1 VIRVLLIGDVRVSRE
16 ALASL
21 LATDVRLEVTERAAS
36 GARRSGFVDVVV
48 VDASIDGR
56 PATLTR
62 AIGDADG
69 PIVVLGAPEDERE
82 LVALAE
88 LGVVGFVDRDA
99 SLGDLV
105 ASVVSAARGEASL
118 PPRVATTLLRAV
130 GSHSARRHSLD
141 ASVLTIRERQVVDL
155 IGDGL
160 SNKEIATE
168 LGIEVATVKNHVHN
182 ILEKLDVERR
192 SDAVARLRIVEG
204 DEMPTPLDLARARPI
219 TRHRV
224 R

>member
-21 LATDVRLEVTERAAS
+21 LATDVRLDVTERAPA
-36 GARRSGFVDVVV
+36 ARRSDAVDVVV
-48 VDASIDGR
+48 VDASVDGR
-56 PATLTR
+56 PARLTH

-130 GSHSARRHSLD
+130 GSQNARRHSLD
-141 ASVLTIRERQVVDL
+141 ASILTMRERQVVDL

-160 SNKEIATE
+160 SNKEIATQ

-192 SDAVARLRIVEG
+192 SDAVARLRVVEG
-204 DEMPTPLDLARARPI
+204 DEMPTPLDLARARPT
-219 TRHRV
+219 TRHRA